1 MLLGGWGKER
11 CQFPFVLLIA
21 PFSPPRR
28 EAGTEQAPNK
38 YLLNLISNYIF
49 RNTKPFLRKI
59 FSSLLKRKVVL
70 VYVLIRIC
78 EHCLRISKKIY
89 EIKEKL

>member
-1 MLLGGWGKER
+1 MGFLWELQEITHEKTKSM
-11 CQFPFVLLIA
+11 V
-21 PFSPPRR
+21 S
-28 EAGTEQAPNK
+28 GTEQAPNK

-59 FSSLLKRKVVL
+59 LSSFLKRKVVL

-78 EHCLRISKKIY
+78 EH
-89 EIKEKL
+89 